1 MPNWQP
7 YAFLF
12 WYRVKAKKGK
22 TLTKTIRTPL
32 ETETRAMYKNRKS
45 QKKGKGT
52 KKIGRK
58 TNKISAATDRG
69 ISLQL
74 AFHRKEDLHQY
85 LAVEQEWKMG
95 QRPTRIRRE
104 RLRDGQ
110 EQPMT
115 ELRGQLRAME
125 EQITYLQRQLS
136 TRDWVISRNEM
147 EHGVELFEGNF
158 AVASS
163 Q

>member
-1 MPNWQP
+1 
-7 YAFLF
+7 
-12 WYRVKAKKGK
+12 
-22 TLTKTIRTPL
+22 
-32 ETETRAMYKNRKS
+32 
-45 QKKGKGT
+45 
-52 KKIGRK
+52 
-58 TNKISAATDRG
+58 
-69 ISLQL
+69 
-74 AFHRKEDLHQY
+74 
-85 LAVEQEWKMG
+85 MG

-136 TRDWVISRNEM
+136 KRDWVISRNEM

>member
-1 MPNWQP
+1 
-7 YAFLF
+7 
-12 WYRVKAKKGK
+12 
-22 TLTKTIRTPL
+22 
-32 ETETRAMYKNRKS
+32 
-45 QKKGKGT
+45 
-52 KKIGRK
+52 
-58 TNKISAATDRG
+58 
-69 ISLQL
+69 
-74 AFHRKEDLHQY
+74 
-85 LAVEQEWKMG
+85 MG

-110 EQPMT
+110 EQLMT

-136 TRDWVISRNEM
+136 TRDWAISRNEM

>member
-1 MPNWQP
+1 
-7 YAFLF
+7 
-12 WYRVKAKKGK
+12 
-22 TLTKTIRTPL
+22 
-32 ETETRAMYKNRKS
+32 
-45 QKKGKGT
+45 
-52 KKIGRK
+52 
-58 TNKISAATDRG
+58 
-69 ISLQL
+69 
-74 AFHRKEDLHQY
+74 
-85 LAVEQEWKMG
+85 MG

-115 ELRGQLRAME
+115 ELRGQLRTME

>member
-1 MPNWQP
+1 M
-7 YAFLF
+7 
-12 WYRVKAKKGK
+12 
-22 TLTKTIRTPL
+22 I
-32 ETETRAMYKNRKS
+32 
-45 QKKGKGT
+45 
-52 KKIGRK
+52 
-58 TNKISAATDRG
+58 
-69 ISLQL
+69 
-74 AFHRKEDLHQY
+74 
-85 LAVEQEWKMG
+85 
-95 QRPTRIRRE
+95 
-104 RLRDGQ
+104 
-110 EQPMT
+110 

>member
-1 MPNWQP
+1 
-7 YAFLF
+7 
-12 WYRVKAKKGK
+12 
-22 TLTKTIRTPL
+22 
-32 ETETRAMYKNRKS
+32 
-45 QKKGKGT
+45 
-52 KKIGRK
+52 
-58 TNKISAATDRG
+58 
-69 ISLQL
+69 
-74 AFHRKEDLHQY
+74 
-85 LAVEQEWKMG
+85 MG

>member
-1 MPNWQP
+1 
-7 YAFLF
+7 
-12 WYRVKAKKGK
+12 
-22 TLTKTIRTPL
+22 
-32 ETETRAMYKNRKS
+32 
-45 QKKGKGT
+45 
-52 KKIGRK
+52 
-58 TNKISAATDRG
+58 
-69 ISLQL
+69 
-74 AFHRKEDLHQY
+74 
-85 LAVEQEWKMG
+85 MG
-95 QRPTRIRRE
+95 QRPKRIRRE